1 MAELLHATG
10 FDLPG
15 RFVPDPPDFAS
26 TGMQVDHGLASAS
39 LGGVAA
45 VTARWRDLRL
55 EAWRTLPPGSD
66 LDRAYPLPFATAPM
80 TIQSGR
86 PLGAVRVDQTRHV
99 SSL

>member
-1 MAELLHATG
+1 M
-10 FDLPG
+10 
-15 RFVPDPPDFAS
+15 
-26 TGMQVDHGLASAS
+26 
-39 LGGVAA
+39 AA

-86 PLGAVRVDQTRHV
+86 LVGAVRVDQTRNV
-99 SSL
+99 SEWLLSRPRCVPVMLAAADHIERSAYGR

>member
-1 MAELLHATG
+1 M
-10 FDLPG
+10 
-15 RFVPDPPDFAS
+15 
-26 TGMQVDHGLASAS
+26 
-39 LGGVAA
+39 AA

-86 PLGAVRVDQTRHV
+86 LIGAVRVDQTRNV
-99 SSL
+99 SEWLLVVAGIAADDERDLIAPLGGANSTFTGSAWDWLTAP

>member
-1 MAELLHATG
+1 M
-10 FDLPG
+10 
-15 RFVPDPPDFAS
+15 
-26 TGMQVDHGLASAS
+26 
-39 LGGVAA
+39 AA

-86 PLGAVRVDQTRHV
+86 LIGAVRVDQTRNV
-99 SSL
+99 SEWLPTVAGIAADGGRDLIAPLGGANSTFTGSAWDWLTAP